1 MAMLCAFLA
10 AACCWD
16 YKSRRI
22 PNFLMGLM
30 VIAGAGFQWL
40 QGGGRGVL
48 CYAGKALAAACLL
61 YPLFRIGALGA
72 GDVKLYGAAA
82 GYLPFSKVFPFL
94 FYSLLAAAVFSLLKM
109 CKQRYFTE
117 RVKYF
122 FSYLAEVA
130 VTGSWKLYLEN
141 ERERAAAGICLAGPA
156 LISIMLYLGGAY

>member
-1 MAMLCAFLA
+1 M
-10 AACCWD
+10 
-16 YKSRRI
+16 
-22 PNFLMGLM
+22 
-30 VIAGAGFQWL
+30 
-40 QGGGRGVL
+40 L

-82 GYLPFSKVFPFL
+82 GYLPFLKVFPFL

-130 VTGSWKLYLEN
+130 ATGSWKLYLEN

-156 LISIMLYLGGAY
+156 LISIMLYLGGAC